1 MQTNRPHETAGHS
14 PDAFPPPSA
23 NTRFDRFRGEVM
35 AGGSVTERDPA
46 GEPFGGGSTGVI
58 AGLGVLALFVWL
70 GFTSR
75 WMLLFALGIL
85 VSVFLHELGHFL
97 TARMTGMKATQFF
110 LGFGPRLFSFRR
122 GETEYGVRL
131 LPLGAFVR
139 IIGMNN
145 LDEVPPADEARTYRQ
160 KSYPR
165 RMLVI
170 TAGSLMHL
178 LLAAVL
184 LFGVFATR
192 GKLVDRDGAEI
203 GAIAEGSGAEAAGI
217 EPGDI
222 VLSVGGVAVEDGDL
236 GAAVRAADPGDTVDV
251 VLERDGEQRTV
262 TATLGEN
269 TTPGDLF
276 GTALLGVTSRG
287 ATEWQDQSLGEAAG
301 SMVTDLF
308 PATWESTK
316 GIVQVL
322 NPVNIFE
329 HLSGDSEDLATRPT
343 TVVGVTQVS
352 DDIGEM
358 QGFAGILYLLA
369 ILNVFIGVFNM
380 FPLLPLDGGHAAIAT
395 YERVR
400 EIGKGGG
407 RYFTDV
413 ARLMPFTMGVIVVLL
428 FLFMSGLYLDLTQPH

>member
-1 MQTNRPHETAGHS
+1 MQTNEDHDTGRQNQL
-14 PDAFPPPSA
+14 PPPIPG
-23 NTRFDRFRGEVM
+23 TRYDRFRGEVM
-35 AGGSVTERDPA
+35 AGGSVRERDTA
-46 GEPFGGGSTGVI
+46 EPPGGGAVGAI
-58 AGLGVLALFVWL
+58 AGLAIVGLFVWL
-70 GFTSR
+70 GLSSR

-110 LGFGPRLFSFRR
+110 IGFGPRLFSFHR

-145 LDEVPPADEARTYRQ
+145 LDDVPPADEARTYRQ

-178 LLAAVL
+178 LIAIAL

-192 GKLVDRDGAEI
+192 GQLEERPGAEV
-203 GAIAEGSGAEAAGI
+203 GGIAADSGAETAGI
-217 EPGDI
+217 ESGDI
-222 VLSVGGVAVEDGDL
+222 VLEIGGIAVEDGDL
-236 GAAVRAADPGDTVDV
+236 GAVVRQFEPGDTVAV
-251 VLERDGEQRTV
+251 VLERDGEVTTV

-269 TTPGDLF
+269 TNPGEYN

-287 ATEWQDQSLGEAAG
+287 ATEWRELSVGEAA
-301 SMVTDLF
+301 SATFTDLF
-308 PATWESTK
+308 PVTWESTK

-329 HLSGDSEDLATRPT
+329 HVTGQSEDLTTRPT
-343 TVVGVTQVS
+343 TIVGVTQVS
-352 DDIGEM
+352 DDIGNG
-358 QGFAGILYLLA
+358 QGLAGVIYLLA
-369 ILNVFIGVFNM
+369 ILNVFVGVFNM

-400 EIGKGGG
+400 EIGRGG
-407 RYFTDV
+407 RRYFADV
-413 ARLMPFTMGVIVVLL
+413 ARLMPFTMGVIAVLL
-428 FLFMSGLYLDLTQPH
+428 FLFMSGLYLDITKPL